1 MPESLPYVYSPLP
14 STSHIRLLRRE
25 DPGPDGT
32 LRFSLTT
39 RHVGDPKA
47 PDYHCLS
54 YTWSNPFAH
63 GRYFSE
69 HFESVAPR
77 YEPGSTVAV
86 ELDGRTLRIQ
96 RNLHDA
102 LSEVPRSAYVD
113 YLDRPLAATGGRT
126 YLHDVV
132 EGGDAELVREWLWN
146 GAAVDNL
153 DDRGRT
159 ALHYAAGKGRVE
171 VVEMLCRAGALR
183 ARRDKEEKSA
193 SDLARDGGHDDVVA
207 LLEGFAGQQPDPLP
221 HDCQSPRNPA
231 PADRLIWA
239 DAICINQA
247 DVDEKSAQVS
257 IMDRIYSNAAYVVA
271 WLGPP
276 DERSSLGL
284 QTLSAL
290 KEHLDAF
297 RASRIEPFGG
307 YDGAN
312 YEEAGVPLIPWAG
325 WAALASIYQRQWFR
339 RAWIVQEAILPP
351 VLLMYLGDAY
361 VSWYDLGG
369 VADALRHSKAKLG
382 ASGSTAFVPLH
393 DAAVAV
399 EWNMGEVHKYRTN
412 RNRALRRDVDA
423 TAGNEEEEVRASRSL
438 FVLRE
443 LVFNFW
449 TFLASDPRDKVFA
462 LYGVVNAFAER
473 RLLTDYR
480 LSLVDV
486 YTATTRQLILDAGNL
501 SALSACVYPVQ
512 RRDDL
517 PSWVLDFS
525 LPGINGVPDIFSADK
540 GLEYRAPRADD
551 ARVDSPVLGVRG
563 VRIGIIT
570 EAAGRP
576 NIGPSGKLQFDPSWL
591 QLLLSIRAQ
600 DAYGEQPVL
609 SEILWRTLCM
619 DMSSGSLFDS
629 KVYGA
634 RAPDEFGAQ
643 FRMFM
648 LLMILAG
655 ADRMVLDKVGVE
667 PSPQNDT
674 MTVSTLPYDPM
685 EADMEPTLAALDA
698 VAAAQDGGPP
708 NTNYLP
714 SREEVLYFWDKL
726 ECTMVRNTAVDADGG
741 PHDFY
746 VPPEVR
752 AGRQRIVGGGYVV
765 RGSRMFQRCEGFA
778 SAYSSVYGGR
788 QLVAVDGAYL
798 GMAALS
804 AAPGDEVWVLPGLT
818 APAVLRSMSMSGSG
832 SRSRSMGTGEAEAEA
847 EAEAE
852 ETPPRYH
859 FVGACYVHGLMH
871 GEVAAS
877 GRGQPELLDVDLV

>member
-1 MPESLPYVYSPLP
+1 MCRHDPSPTAEQRSTLDTDKQFSHIAGNAQSAEAMTDPLPYVYEPLP

-25 DPGPDGT
+25 ATGPDGT

-39 RHVGDPKA
+39 RRVADAKG

-54 YTWSNPFAH
+54 YTWGNPFAH

-69 HFESVAPR
+69 HFESVAPQ
-77 YEPGSTVAV
+77 YEPESTVAI
-86 ELDGRTLRIQ
+86 ELDGRELRIQ

-102 LSEVPRSAYVD
+102 LREVPRSAYVD
-113 YLDRPLAATGGRT
+113 YLDRPLAGKGGRT
-126 YLHDVV
+126 YLHDIA
-132 EGGDAELVREWLWN
+132 EGGSAELVEGWLWN
-146 GAAVDNL
+146 GAAVGSL
-153 DDRGRT
+153 DDRGRA
-159 ALHYAAGKGRVE
+159 ALHYAAEKGHAAI
-171 VVEMLCRAGALR
+171 VEMLCKAGSVR
-183 ARRDKEEKSA
+183 ARMDKNEKSA
-193 SDLARDGGHDDVVA
+193 LDLARDGGHGDVVV
-207 LLEGFAGQQPDPLP
+207 LLEGYIGQPDPLP
-221 HDCQSPRNPA
+221 LESQSPRNPD

-247 DVDEKSAQVS
+247 DIDEKSAQVS
-257 IMDRIYSNAAYVVA
+257 MMDRIYSNAAYAVA

-284 QTLSAL
+284 QTLSTL
-290 KEHLDAF
+290 TEHLEGF

-307 YDGAN
+307 YDKAN
-312 YEEAGVPLIPWAG
+312 YADAGVPFIPWAE
-325 WAALASIYQRQWFR
+325 WAALAGIYQRQWFR

-351 VLLMYLGDAY
+351 ILLMYLGDTY
-361 VSWYDLGG
+361 ISWYDLGN

-412 RNRALRRDVDA
+412 RNMALRRDVDA
-423 TAGNEEEEVRASRSL
+423 AEVRASRSL

-462 LYGVVNAFAER
+462 LYGVINAFADR
-473 RLLTDYR
+473 RLMTDYR
-480 LSLVDV
+480 RSLVDV

-525 LPGINGVPDIFSADK
+525 LPGINGVPEIFSADK
-540 GLEYRAPRADD
+540 GLEYQTPRED
-551 ARVDSPVLGVRG
+551 AFDSPVLGVRG
-563 VRIGIIT
+563 QRIGSISL
-570 EAAGRP
+570 AAGRP

-591 QLLLSIRAQ
+591 RLLLSIRGQ
-600 DAYGEQPVL
+600 NGYGEQPVL

-634 RAPDEFGAQ
+634 RAPDEFGNQ

-648 LLMILAG
+648 LLMVLAG

-667 PSPQNDT
+667 PSIKHT
-674 MTVSTLPYDPM
+674 FTVSELPYDPM
-685 EADMEPTLAALDA
+685 KADMEATLADLDA
-698 VAAAQDGGPP
+698 VAAQDGEL
-708 NTNYLP
+708 NYLP

-741 PHDFY
+741 PNDFY

-752 AGRQRIVGGGYVV
+752 AGRSRIVGCGYVV

-788 QLVAVDGAYL
+788 QLVTVDGAYL

-804 AAPGDEVWVLPGLT
+804 AAQGDEVWVLPGLT
-818 APAVLRSMSMSGSG
+818 APAVLRLVAPGN
-832 SRSRSMGTGEAEAEA
+832 GTA
-847 EAEAE
+847 
-852 ETPPRYH
+852 PRYH

-877 GRGQPELLDVDLV
+877 GRSELVDIDLV